1 MTKELTISK
10 VQLLFKKIILNLF
23 MAGLGLRCRVK
34 AFSSCGER
42 GLLPSRRAPASHG
55 GGFSRRRAQTLERR
69 PQQLW
74 IHGLSC
80 PAAGGVFPDRGS
92 NSWALFRQ
100 ADTQPLDHQGSS
112 TVLVPFQ

>member
-42 GLLPSRRAPASHG
+42 GLHSSCGTWASDCL
-55 GGFSRRRAQTLERR
+55 GFSCREAHTPGHPEF
-69 PQQLW
+69 
-74 IHGLSC
+74 LSC
-80 PAAGGVFPDRGS
+80 GV
-92 NSWALFRQ
+92 W
-100 ADTQPLDHQGSS
+100 TQ
-112 TVLVPFQ
+112 